1 MCARTIILT
10 RAHSCVGPC
19 LWRLRAFVADS
30 SNAETPVCMSRATD
44 WLQLWAANTDMSNPY
59 QFKRNQLVNIGALYS
74 AKLDET
80 LSALALRFRAD
91 VRSLLVIYT
100 RALSSMP
107 VFGRN
112 CRVTA
117 LYSAS
122 RQRSEL
128 IDVRPL
134 AKCVQLANPEVTAK
148 DDKLRQDQLICILPG
163 DSLFNVR
170 VLACTLAHAALVFEP
185 LRPDCAHA

>member
-44 WLQLWAANTDMSNPY
+44 WLQLWAPNTDMSNPY

-74 AKLDET
+74 AKTDET

-91 VRSLLVIYT
+91 VRSLLVIYECLLSST
-100 RALSSMP
+100 RAN
-107 VFGRN
+107 GCN
-112 CRVTA
+112 CRVAT
-117 LYSAS
+117 LKSAS
-122 RQRSEL
+122 GQS
-128 IDVRPL
+128 
-134 AKCVQLANPEVTAK
+134 
-148 DDKLRQDQLICILPG
+148 
-163 DSLFNVR
+163 
-170 VLACTLAHAALVFEP
+170 
-185 LRPDCAHA
+185 

>member
-1 MCARTIILT
+1 
-10 RAHSCVGPC
+10 
-19 LWRLRAFVADS
+19 
-30 SNAETPVCMSRATD
+30 MSRATD

-117 LYSAS
+117 
-122 RQRSEL
+122 
-128 IDVRPL
+128 
-134 AKCVQLANPEVTAK
+134 
-148 DDKLRQDQLICILPG
+148 
-163 DSLFNVR
+163 
-170 VLACTLAHAALVFEP
+170 
-185 LRPDCAHA
+185 